1 MNNPISPIL
10 PMLLALLLAAAGC
23 ERAQTD
29 EECAEPA
36 AAAVKEIPS
45 AAAAPAAAAP
55 ATAAPATA
63 APGAPAGPAA
73 SAVKLAGTVYGAGV
87 TVAETVAIADIQ
99 ADPDKWVGKRVR
111 VEGMVTDV
119 CAKRGCWFNMAGERP
134 GEQMRFKVKDGVMV
148 FPMSARGQYAVA
160 EGLVRKIPLDLE
172 QTRRVMAHEAE
183 EQGNEFDPATVTE
196 PITLVRLDGAGA
208 VLRDKK

>member
-1 MNNPISPIL
+1 MKPHRIL
-10 PMLLALLLAAAGC
+10 LTVAAVLLALPHAGC
-23 ERAQTD
+23 DKPAAKHLHPGADPT
-29 EECAEPA
+29 EPA
-36 AAAVKEIPS
+36 VQKVNEAPPAVV
-45 AAAAPAAAAP
+45 AAPAPASPTAKAPAPAAP
-55 ATAAPATA
+55 PE
-63 APGAPAGPAA
+63 GQ
-73 SAVKLAGTVYGAGV
+73 VYGAGV
-87 TVAETVAIADIQ
+87 SAAPVASIDEIK

-111 VEGMVTDV
+111 VEGVVTDV
-119 CAKRGCWFNMAGERP
+119 CAKRGCWFKMAGDKP
-134 GEQMRFKVKDGVMV
+134 GEEMRFKVKDGVMV
-148 FPMSARGQYAVA
+148 FPMSARGQYAGA